1 MTKREDE
8 IKMAQTDLIQAVN
21 KQVANWTVLYTKLH
35 NYHWYVKGRH
45 FFTLHTKFEELYNEA
60 ATIIDEFAERI
71 LALEGK
77 PVATLKEYLELSSVK
92 EATGS
97 ENEEEMVQ
105 QLHDDFATIVD
116 ELHSA
121 IELAEKA
128 EDTATADMM
137 TEVKMSL
144 RKHMWMFKAYLG

>member
-1 MTKREDE
+1 
-8 IKMAQTDLIQAVN
+8 MAQTDLIQAVN

-97 ENEEEMVQ
+97 ENEEEMVK

-121 IELAEKA
+121 IELAEKE
-128 EDTATADMM
+128 EDTATADML

>member
-1 MTKREDE
+1 
-8 IKMAQTDLIQAVN
+8 MAQSDLIQAVN

-92 EATGS
+92 EAKGS
-97 ENEEEMVQ
+97 ENEEEMVK

-121 IELAEKA
+121 IELAEKE
-128 EDTATADMM
+128 EDTATADML

>member
-1 MTKREDE
+1 
-8 IKMAQTDLIQAVN
+8 MAQTDLIQAVN

-97 ENEEEMVQ
+97 ENEEEMVK

-116 ELHSA
+116 ELHRA

>member
-1 MTKREDE
+1 
-8 IKMAQTDLIQAVN
+8 MAQTDLIQAVN

>member
-1 MTKREDE
+1 
-8 IKMAQTDLIQAVN
+8 MAQSDLIQAVN
-21 KQVANWTVLYTKLH
+21 QQVANWTVLYTKLH

-77 PVATLKEYLELSSVK
+77 PVATLKECLELSSINEAEGNEKEDDMVK
-92 EATGS
+92 
-97 ENEEEMVQ
+97 

-116 ELHSA
+116 ELQEG
-121 IELAEKA
+121 IELAEKE
-128 EDTATADMM
+128 EDAATADML

>member
-1 MTKREDE
+1 
-8 IKMAQTDLIQAVN
+8 MAQTELIQAVN

-35 NYHWYVKGRH
+35 NYHWYVTGRH

-105 QLHDDFATIVD
+105 QLHDDFAIIVD

-121 IELAEKA
+121 IELAENA
-128 EDTATADMM
+128 EDTATADML

>member
-1 MTKREDE
+1 
-8 IKMAQTDLIQAVN
+8 MAQTDLIQAVN

-121 IELAEKA
+121 IELAENA
-128 EDTATADMM
+128 ADTATADML

>member
-1 MTKREDE
+1 
-8 IKMAQTDLIQAVN
+8 MAQTELIQAVN

-35 NYHWYVKGRH
+35 NYHWYVTGRH

-71 LALEGK
+71 LALDGK
-77 PVATLKEYLELSSVK
+77 PVATLKEYLELSSVE

-97 ENEEEMVQ
+97 ENEEDMVK
-105 QLHDDFATIVD
+105 QLHDDFSKIVD

-121 IELAEKA
+121 IELAENA
-128 EDTATADMM
+128 EDTATADML

>member
-1 MTKREDE
+1 
-8 IKMAQTDLIQAVN
+8 MAQTDLIQAVN

-35 NYHWYVKGRH
+35 NYHWYVTGRH

-71 LALEGK
+71 LALDGK
-77 PVATLKEYLELSSVK
+77 PVATLKEYLELSSVE

-97 ENEEEMVQ
+97 ENEEDMVK

-116 ELHSA
+116 ELQNA

>member
-1 MTKREDE
+1 
-8 IKMAQTDLIQAVN
+8 MAQTDLIQAVN

-116 ELHSA
+116 ELHGA
-121 IELAEKA
+121 IELAENA
-128 EDTATADMM
+128 ADTATADML

>member
-1 MTKREDE
+1 
-8 IKMAQTDLIQAVN
+8 MAQTELIQAVN

-35 NYHWYVKGRH
+35 NYHWYVTGRH

-77 PVATLKEYLELSSVK
+77 PVATLKEYLELSSVE

-97 ENEEEMVQ
+97 ENEEDMVR

-121 IELAEKA
+121 IELAEKE
-128 EDTATADMM
+128 EDTATADML

>member
-1 MTKREDE
+1 
-8 IKMAQTDLIQAVN
+8 MAQTDLIQAVN

-35 NYHWYVKGRH
+35 NYHWYVTGRH

-121 IELAEKA
+121 IELAENA
-128 EDTATADMM
+128 EDTATADML

>member
-1 MTKREDE
+1 
-8 IKMAQTDLIQAVN
+8 MAQTDLIQAVN

-121 IELAEKA
+121 IELAENA
-128 EDTATADMM
+128 EDTATADML

>member
-1 MTKREDE
+1 
-8 IKMAQTDLIQAVN
+8 MANKELIQSVN

-60 ATIIDEFAERI
+60 SVIIDEFAERI
-71 LALEGK
+71 LALDGK
-77 PVATLKEYLELSSVK
+77 PVATLKECLEVSSIE

-97 ENEEEMVQ
+97 EKEEDMVK
-105 QLHDDFATIVD
+105 QLYDDFSKIVD
-116 ELHSA
+116 ELQEG
-121 IELAEKA
+121 IEIAQKA
-128 EDTATADMM
+128 EDEGTADMLLG
-137 TEVKMSL
+137 VKKSL

>member
-1 MTKREDE
+1 
-8 IKMAQTDLIQAVN
+8 MAQTELIQAVN

-45 FFTLHTKFEELYNEA
+45 FFTLHVKFEELYNEA

-77 PVATLKEYLELSSVK
+77 PVATLKEYLELSSVE

-97 ENEEEMVQ
+97 ENEEDMVK
-105 QLHDDFATIVD
+105 QLHDDFGTIVD
-116 ELHSA
+116 ELQQA

>member
-1 MTKREDE
+1 MTIREDE
-8 IKMAQTDLIQAVN
+8 IKMAQSDLIQAVN

-92 EATGS
+92 EAKGS
-97 ENEEEMVQ
+97 ENEEEMVK

-121 IELAEKA
+121 IELAEKE
-128 EDTATADMM
+128 EDTATADML